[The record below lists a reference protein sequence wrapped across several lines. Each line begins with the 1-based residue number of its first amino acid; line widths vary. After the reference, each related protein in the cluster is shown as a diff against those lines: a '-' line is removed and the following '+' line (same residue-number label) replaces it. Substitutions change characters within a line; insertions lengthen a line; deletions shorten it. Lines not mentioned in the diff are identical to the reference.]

1 MIKMT
6 VLALPEGIKKINDG
20 QYKGRKDIDNVIFP
34 SSLEEIGKKTFEGC
48 ENVRFF
54 LLNDG
59 IKIIGDNAFYRTNAF
74 IYIPSSLE
82 YIGKEAI
89 GYDSKALFEAPFG
102 SFKTYREVY
111 PSEPDY
117 PDSFHRGPS
126 MGAGESVVTYYF
138 GRNNHLDKVSKEDL
152 DVYLGLVPYEKEGN
166 LSFFFPNKESE
177 YEDIHQVAMKEKIAG
192 PSLYSFVSEFLHR
205 KYRNL
210 FIIKGKDEKALAY
223 LVYDHSYISP
233 FLTLLC
239 VDDKLVKEEGET
251 FLRILKR
258 IVRKEARELT
268 LNAYYSVDIRE
279 RLKGLGF
286 IPSGPYFKLK
296 ID

>member
-1 MIKMT
+1 MEMT
-6 VLALPEGIKKINDG
+6 VLALPEGIKKIHDG
-20 QYKGRKDIDNVIFP
+20 QYKGRKDISNVIFP
-34 SSLEEIGKKTFEGC
+34 SSLEEIGKEAFEGC

-54 LLNDG
+54 LLNEG
-59 IKIIGDNAFYRTNAF
+59 IKIIGDNAFSRTNAF

-102 SFKTYREVY
+102 SFKTYLKVY

-126 MGAGESVVTYYF
+126 MGGGESKVTYYF
-138 GRNNHLDKVSKEDL
+138 GRNNHLDKVSKVDL
-152 DVYLGLVPYEKEGN
+152 ALYQDFLPYEKEGN
-166 LSFFFPNKESE
+166 LSFFFPAKESE
-177 YEDIHQVAMKEKIAG
+177 YEDIHQLAMKDKIAG
-192 PSLYSFVSEFLHR
+192 PSLYSFISEFLHR
-205 KYRNL
+205 KYRDL
-210 FIIKGKDEKALAY
+210 FIIKGKDGKALAY

-239 VDDKLVKEEGET
+239 TSDTLVKEEGEA

-258 IVRKEARELT
+258 IGIKEAKELT
-268 LNAYYSVDIRE
+268 LMPYCFIDIKE

-296 ID
+296 LD